1 MTLLVLSLPAFPESK
16 TLFVL
21 SKQKLYM
28 KRYYLFFIIL
38 FLSGGTLQAQNND
51 SIRQF
56 SLEDCIRFA
65 YAHSPLL
72 NRSLLD
78 QQITEHGIKSRLA
91 DWYPQLRFDYNVQHA
106 FQLQVSNINGQ
117 LIPLGLRNTS
127 SGQFGLTQNLF
138 SSDALLASNSA
149 GVVRRQAAQNV
160 VADKIDLTVNVG
172 KAFYDVLLTREQIKI
187 LDENVVRLDR
197 SLTDAYN
204 QYEGGIVD
212 KVDYK
217 RATIALNNTKAQ
229 RKTADETLKAKYAY
243 LKQQMGVPDSIQIKL
258 DYDSSRLETL
268 AITDTSGNNPVQN
281 RIEFQQLQTQKRLQ
295 DINYSYYKWQFLPTL
310 QAYGNYNLNYLN
322 NDFGKLYQDNYP
334 NSFAGVRLGLPIFQG
349 FRRVQNMKQA
359 KLQSDRVNYDIEQLQ
374 LSVTAEVSQAL
385 ASYKGYLNDYYSL
398 KENVDI
404 ARDVF
409 NTIELQYKSGIKTYL
424 EVITA
429 QTDLRA
435 AELNYNNALFQLLA
449 SKFDLQRALGNVPVQ

>member
-1 MTLLVLSLPAFPESK
+1 
-16 TLFVL
+16 
-21 SKQKLYM
+21 M
-28 KRYYLFFIIL
+28 KRYYYFLFVIIIFSKSDL
-38 FLSGGTLQAQNND
+38 YAQRRDD
-51 SIRQF
+51 SIHEF
-56 SLEDCIRFA
+56 SLEQCIQFA
-65 YAHSPLL
+65 YTHSPLL
-72 NRSLLD
+72 NQSVLD

-91 DWYPQLRFDYNVQHA
+91 DWYPQIRFDYNVQHA

-127 SGQFGLTQNLF
+127 SGQLGLTQNLF

-149 GVVRRQAAQNV
+149 GEVRRQAAQNV
-160 VADKIDLTVNVG
+160 VANKIDVTVNVG

-187 LDENVVRLDR
+187 LNENIIRLDR

-229 RKTADETLKAKYAY
+229 RKTADEILKAKYAY
-243 LKQQMGVPDSIQIKL
+243 LKMQMGLPDSIQLKL
-258 DYDSSRLETL
+258 DYDSSKLETL
-268 AITDTSGNNPVQN
+268 AIADTSGNIALQN
-281 RIEFQQLQTQKRLQ
+281 RIEYQQLQTQKRLQ
-295 DINYSYYKWQFLPTL
+295 DINYNYYKWQFIPTI

-334 NSFAGVRLGLPIFQG
+334 NSFAGVRVGIPIFQG

-374 LSVTAEVSQAL
+374 LSVSTEVSQAM
-385 ASYKGYLNDYYSL
+385 AAYKGYLNDYYTL

-404 ARDVF
+404 AKDVF

-435 AELNYNNALFQLLA
+435 AELNYNNALYQLLA
-449 SKFDLQRALGNVPVQ
+449 SKFDLQRALGSISPN

>member
-1 MTLLVLSLPAFPESK
+1 
-16 TLFVL
+16 
-21 SKQKLYM
+21 M
-28 KRYYLFFIIL
+28 KRYYYLLFSIL
-38 FLSGGTLQAQNND
+38 IFSKSDVYAQYRED
-51 SIRQF
+51 TTHAF
-56 SLEDCIRFA
+56 SLEQCIQFA
-65 YAHSPLL
+65 YGHSPLL
-72 NRSLLD
+72 NQAVLD

-91 DWYPQLRFDYNVQHA
+91 DWYPQIRFDYNVQHA

-127 SGQFGLTQNLF
+127 SGQLGLTQNLF

-149 GVVRRQAAQNV
+149 GVVRKQATQNV
-160 VADKIDLTVNVG
+160 IANKIDVTVNVG

-187 LDENVVRLDR
+187 LDENIIRLDR

-229 RKTADETLKAKYAY
+229 RKTADEVLKAKYTY
-243 LKQQMGVPDSIQIKL
+243 LKMQMGVPDSMQLKL
-258 DYDSSRLETL
+258 AYDSSKLETL
-268 AITDTSGNNPVQN
+268 AVTDTSGNIALQN
-281 RIEFQQLQTQKRLQ
+281 RIEYQQLQTQKRLQ
-295 DINYSYYKWQFLPTL
+295 DINYNYYKWQFIPTL

-334 NSFAGVRLGLPIFQG
+334 NSFAGVRLGIPIFQG

-374 LSVTAEVSQAL
+374 LSVSTEVSQAL
-385 ASYKGYLNDYYSL
+385 AAYKGYLYDYYSL

-404 ARDVF
+404 AKDVF

-435 AELNYNNALFQLLA
+435 AELNYNNALYQLLA
-449 SKFDLQRALGNVPVQ
+449 SKFDLQRALGSINPN

>member
-1 MTLLVLSLPAFPESK
+1 MKPYCYLFLLLICSASTTSAQQRGDTSRVLSLEEC
-16 TLFVL
+16 
-21 SKQKLYM
+21 
-28 KRYYLFFIIL
+28 
-38 FLSGGTLQAQNND
+38 LQ
-51 SIRQF
+51 
-56 SLEDCIRFA
+56 FA
-65 YAHSPLL
+65 YSNSPLL
-72 NRSLLD
+72 NQSLLD
-78 QQITEHGIKSRLA
+78 QQITEHGIKSKLA
-91 DWYPQLRFDYNVQHA
+91 DWYPQIRFDYNVQHA

-127 SGQFGLTQNLF
+127 AGQFGLTQNLF

-149 GVVRRQAAQNV
+149 GVVRKQAAQNV
-160 VADKIDLTVNVG
+160 IANKIDLSVNVG

-243 LKQQMGVPDSIQIKL
+243 LKMQMGFPDSVQLKL
-258 DYDSSRLETL
+258 DYDSSKLELL
-268 AITDTSGNNPVQN
+268 AITDTSGNIRVQD
-281 RIEFQQLQTQKRLQ
+281 RIEYQQLETQKRLQ
-295 DINYSYYKWQFLPTL
+295 DINYNYYKWQFIPTV

-322 NDFGKLYQDNYP
+322 NDFGRLYQDNYP
-334 NSFAGVRLGLPIFQG
+334 NSFAGVRVGIPIFQG
-349 FRRVQNMKQA
+349 FKRVQNMKQA
-359 KLQSDRVNYDIEQLQ
+359 KLQSERVNLDIDQLK
-374 LSVTAEVSQAL
+374 LSVNTEISQAM
-385 ASYKGYLNDYYSL
+385 AVYKGYLNDYYTL
-398 KENVDI
+398 KENVEI
-404 ARDVF
+404 AKDVF

-435 AELNYNNALFQLLA
+435 AELNYTNSLYQLLG
-449 SKFDLQRALGNVPVQ
+449 SKLDLQRALGVIKTN

>member
-1 MTLLVLSLPAFPESK
+1 
-16 TLFVL
+16 
-21 SKQKLYM
+21 M
-28 KRYYLFFIIL
+28 KRYYYLLFVIIL
-38 FLSGGTLQAQNND
+38 FSNLDLYAQGRED
-51 SIRQF
+51 STHEF
-56 SLEDCIRFA
+56 NLEQCIQFA
-65 YAHSPLL
+65 YTHSPLL
-72 NRSLLD
+72 NQSVLD

-91 DWYPQLRFDYNVQHA
+91 DWYPQIRFDYNVQHA

-127 SGQFGLTQNLF
+127 SGQLGLTQNLF

-149 GVVRRQAAQNV
+149 SVVRKQAAQNV
-160 VADKIDLTVNVG
+160 IANKIDVTVNVG

-187 LDENVVRLDR
+187 LDENIIRLDR

-229 RKTADETLKAKYAY
+229 RKTADEILKAKYAY
-243 LKQQMGVPDSIQIKL
+243 LKMQMGLPDSIQLKL
-258 DYDSSRLETL
+258 DYDSSKLETL
-268 AITDTSGNNPVQN
+268 AVTDTSGNIALQN
-281 RIEFQQLQTQKRLQ
+281 RIEYQQLQTQKRLQ
-295 DINYSYYKWQFLPTL
+295 DINYNYYKWQFIPTL

-334 NSFAGVRLGLPIFQG
+334 NSFAGVRLGIPIFQG

-374 LSVTAEVSQAL
+374 LSVSTEVSQAL
-385 ASYKGYLNDYYSL
+385 ATYKGYLNDYYSL
-398 KENVDI
+398 KENVGL
-404 ARDVF
+404 AKDVF

-435 AELNYNNALFQLLA
+435 AELNYNNALYQLLA
-449 SKFDLQRALGNVPVQ
+449 SKFDLQRALGNVNTN

>member
-1 MTLLVLSLPAFPESK
+1 
-16 TLFVL
+16 
-21 SKQKLYM
+21 M
-28 KRYYLFFIIL
+28 KRYYYLLLAILLFSNPAL
-38 FLSGGTLQAQNND
+38 YAQHRED
-51 SIRQF
+51 STRAF
-56 SLEDCIRFA
+56 NLEQCIQFA
-65 YAHSPLL
+65 YANSPLL
-72 NRSLLD
+72 NQSVLD

-91 DWYPQLRFDYNVQHA
+91 DWYPQIRFDYNVQHA

-127 SGQFGLTQNLF
+127 SGQLGLTQNLF

-149 GVVRRQAAQNV
+149 GEVRKQAVQNV
-160 VADKIDLTVNVG
+160 VANKIDVTVNVG
-172 KAFYDVLLTREQIKI
+172 KAFYDVLLTCEQIKI
-187 LDENVVRLDR
+187 LDENIIRLDR

-229 RKTADETLKAKYAY
+229 RKTADEVLKAKYTY
-243 LKQQMGVPDSIQIKL
+243 LKMQMGLPDSVQLIL

-268 AITDTSGNNPVQN
+268 AITDTSGNVALQN
-281 RIEFQQLQTQKRLQ
+281 RIEYQQLQTQKRLQ
-295 DINYSYYKWQFLPTL
+295 DINYNYYKWQFIPTV

-334 NSFAGVRLGLPIFQG
+334 NSFAGVRLGIPIFQG

-374 LSVTAEVSQAL
+374 LSVRTEVSQAM
-385 ASYKGYLNDYYSL
+385 AAYKGYLNDYYSL

-404 ARDVF
+404 AKDVF

-435 AELNYNNALFQLLA
+435 AELNYNNALYQLLA
-449 SKFDLQRALGNVPVQ
+449 SKFDLQRALGSVNTN

>member
-1 MTLLVLSLPAFPESK
+1 
-16 TLFVL
+16 
-21 SKQKLYM
+21 M
-28 KRYYLFFIIL
+28 KRYYYLLFVIL
-38 FLSGGTLQAQNND
+38 IFSRSDVHAQYRED
-51 SIRQF
+51 ATHAF
-56 SLEDCIRFA
+56 SLEQCIQFA
-65 YAHSPLL
+65 YSHSPLL
-72 NRSLLD
+72 NQAVLD

-91 DWYPQLRFDYNVQHA
+91 DWYPQIRFDYNVQHA

-127 SGQFGLTQNLF
+127 SGQLGLTQNLF

-149 GVVRRQAAQNV
+149 GQVRRQAAQNV
-160 VADKIDLTVNVG
+160 VANKIDVTVNVG

-187 LDENVVRLDR
+187 LDENIIRLDR

-229 RKTADETLKAKYAY
+229 RKTTDEVLKAKYAY
-243 LKQQMGVPDSIQIKL
+243 LRMQMGLPDSIQLKL

-268 AITDTSGNNPVQN
+268 AIADTSGNIALQN
-281 RIEFQQLQTQKRLQ
+281 RIEYQQLQTQKKLQ
-295 DINYSYYKWQFLPTL
+295 DINYNYYKWQFIPTI

-322 NDFGKLYQDNYP
+322 NDFDKLYRDNYP
-334 NSFAGVRLGLPIFQG
+334 NSFAGVRVGIPIFQG

-374 LSVTAEVSQAL
+374 LSVSTEVSQAM
-385 ASYKGYLNDYYSL
+385 AAYKGYLNDYYTL

-404 ARDVF
+404 AKDVF

-435 AELNYNNALFQLLA
+435 AELNYNNALYQLLA
-449 SKFDLQRALGNVPVQ
+449 SKFDLQRALGSINPN

>member
-1 MTLLVLSLPAFPESK
+1 
-16 TLFVL
+16 
-21 SKQKLYM
+21 M
-28 KRYYLFFIIL
+28 KRYYYLLFTIL
-38 FLSGGTLQAQNND
+38 IFSRSDVHAQHREDSTQA
-51 SIRQF
+51 F
-56 SLEDCIRFA
+56 SLEQCIQFA
-65 YAHSPLL
+65 YDHSPLL
-72 NRSLLD
+72 NQAVLD

-91 DWYPQLRFDYNVQHA
+91 DWYPQIRFDYNVQHA

-127 SGQFGLTQNLF
+127 SGQLGLTQNLF

-149 GVVRRQAAQNV
+149 GEVRKQVAQNV
-160 VADKIDLTVNVG
+160 VANKIDVTVNVG

-187 LDENVVRLDR
+187 LDENIVRLDR

-229 RKTADETLKAKYAY
+229 RKTADEVLKAKYTY
-243 LKQQMGVPDSIQIKL
+243 LKMQMGLPDSIQLKL

-268 AITDTSGNNPVQN
+268 AIADTSGNAAFQN
-281 RIEFQQLQTQKRLQ
+281 RIEYQQLQTQKRLQ
-295 DINYSYYKWQFLPTL
+295 DINYNYYKWQFIPTI

-322 NDFGKLYQDNYP
+322 NDFDKLYRDNYP
-334 NSFAGVRLGLPIFQG
+334 NSFAGVRVGIPIFQG

-374 LSVTAEVSQAL
+374 LSVSTEVSQAM
-385 ASYKGYLNDYYSL
+385 AAYKGYLNDYYTL

-404 ARDVF
+404 AKDVF

-435 AELNYNNALFQLLA
+435 AELNYNNALYQLLA
-449 SKFDLQRALGNVPVQ
+449 SKFDLQRALGSINPN

>member
-1 MTLLVLSLPAFPESK
+1 
-16 TLFVL
+16 
-21 SKQKLYM
+21 M
-28 KRYYLFFIIL
+28 KRYYYLLFAIL
-38 FLSGGTLQAQNND
+38 VFSKPALYAQQPGD
-51 SIRQF
+51 STREY
-56 SLEDCIRFA
+56 SLEQCIQFA
-65 YAHSPLL
+65 YVHSPLL
-72 NRSLLD
+72 NQSVLD

-91 DWYPQLRFDYNVQHA
+91 DWYPQIRFDYNVQHA

-127 SGQFGLTQNLF
+127 SGQLGLTQNLF

-149 GVVRRQAAQNV
+149 GEVRKQAAQNV
-160 VADKIDLTVNVG
+160 VANKIDVTVNVG
-172 KAFYDVLLTREQIKI
+172 KAFYDVLLTREQINI
-187 LDENVVRLDR
+187 LDENIIRLDR

-217 RATIALNNTKAQ
+217 RATIALNNSKAQ
-229 RKTADETLKAKYAY
+229 RKTADEVLKAKYAY
-243 LKQQMGVPDSIQIKL
+243 LKMQMGLPDSIQLKL

-268 AITDTSGNNPVQN
+268 AITDTSGNLALQN
-281 RIEFQQLQTQKRLQ
+281 RIEYQQLQTQKKLQ
-295 DINYSYYKWQFLPTL
+295 DINYNYYKWQFIPTV

-322 NDFGKLYQDNYP
+322 NDFGKLYRDNYP
-334 NSFAGVRLGLPIFQG
+334 NSFAGVRLGIPIFQG

-359 KLQSDRVNYDIEQLQ
+359 KLQSDRVNYDIEQLR
-374 LSVTAEVSQAL
+374 LTVSTEVSQAM
-385 ASYKGYLNDYYSL
+385 AAYKGYLNDYYSL

-404 ARDVF
+404 AKDVF

-435 AELNYNNALFQLLA
+435 AELNYNNALYQLLA
-449 SKFDLQRALGNVPVQ
+449 SKFDLQRALGSIHTN